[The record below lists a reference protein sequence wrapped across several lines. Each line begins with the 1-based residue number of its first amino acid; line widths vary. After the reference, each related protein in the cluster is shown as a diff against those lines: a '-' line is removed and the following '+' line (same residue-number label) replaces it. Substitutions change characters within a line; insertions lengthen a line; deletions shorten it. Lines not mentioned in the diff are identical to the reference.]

1 MSVVAF
7 ERKQSA
13 GLWSET
19 ELNTMIAAL
28 NIAIASGDGRGW
40 ETGMTE
46 TGDAQFY
53 LLGPLPDQACELCVP
68 ARRTLHSGGRL
79 GPAVVR
85 ASKPC
90 PCSAPSE
97 GRSPIHAGVACRT
110 RRAGVVYDSALDSR
124 QGRATARRERRT
136 AGRVGTAACS
146 LRLIATP
153 ILKVFMTTRSAISRA
168 SDTSRKPASSRGAA
182 TGKANRK
189 SSGKPRSAKLPEWN
203 LADLYS
209 GIDAPKIT
217 RDLTRL
223 NAECVAFETDYKG
236 KLAEQ
241 TANED
246 GGKWLAQAVRRY
258 EAIEDLAGRLGS
270 YAGLVHAGDS
280 VDPAISKFYGD
291 VSERLTN
298 SSVHLLFFALELNR
312 VDDAAIERAM
322 QTPELAHYRPW
333 IEDLRKDKPYQLEDR
348 VEQLFHEKSQSGYAA
363 WNRLFDQTI
372 SGLRFKVGGKEL
384 AIEPTLTLLQD
395 RAGEKRK
402 AAGQALAKTFKA
414 NERTFALITNT
425 LAKDKEISDRW
436 RGYKDVADSRHLNNR
451 VEREVVDA
459 LVGSVRAA
467 YPRLS
472 HRYYALK
479 AGWFKKKKLAHWDR
493 NAPLP
498 FAATGTIAWPEAR
511 STVLTA
517 YRGFSTEMADI
528 AERFFTDR
536 WIDAPVRPG
545 KAPGAF
551 SHPTTPSAHPY
562 VLMNYQ
568 GKPRD
573 VMTLAHELGHGVHQ
587 VLAAK
592 NGALMAPT
600 PLTLAETA
608 SVFGE
613 MLTFKRLLAQTASTR
628 ARQALLAG
636 KVEDMINTVVRQI
649 AFSTFEGPDHM
660 HRGRGELTAERLGDR
675 WVSVQGESLG
685 PAIDIRPGYENFWMY
700 IPHFIHSPFYVYAY
714 AFGDCLVNSLYAVYE
729 HASSGFAERYLTM
742 LAAGGTKHYSELLKP
757 FGLDAKDPKFW
768 EGGLSV
774 IAGMIDELER
784 MG

>member
-1 MSVVAF
+1 
-7 ERKQSA
+7 
-13 GLWSET
+13 L
-19 ELNTMIAAL
+19 
-28 NIAIASGDGRGW
+28 ASGDRRVPQPLRLKRFRLKRQRQVSNK
-40 ETGMTE
+40 MT
-46 TGDAQFY
+46 
-53 LLGPLPDQACELCVP
+53 P
-68 ARRTLHSGGRL
+68 
-79 GPAVVR
+79 
-85 ASKPC
+85 
-90 PCSAPSE
+90 
-97 GRSPIHAGVACRT
+97 RSS
-110 RRAGVVYDSALDSR
+110 SAL
-124 QGRATARRERRT
+124 
-136 AGRVGTAACS
+136 
-146 LRLIATP
+146 
-153 ILKVFMTTRSAISRA
+153 
-168 SDTSRKPASSRGAA
+168 RKPTAQRKPNTRTSATKPGASS
-182 TGKANRK
+182 KA
-189 SSGKPRSAKLPEWN
+189 GKLPEWN

-209 GIDAPKIT
+209 GIDAPEVS
-217 RDLTRL
+217 RDLQRMD
-223 NAECVAFETDYKG
+223 AECVAFETDYKG
-236 KLAEQ
+236 KLADQ
-241 TANED
+241 TAMD
-246 GGKWLAQAVRRY
+246 GGGKWLAGAVRRY
-258 EAIEDLAGRLGS
+258 EAIDDLAGRLGS

-280 VDPAISKFYGD
+280 VDPGISKFYGD

-298 SSVHLLFFALELNR
+298 ASVHLLFFALELNR
-312 VDDAAIERAM
+312 IDDATIERAM
-322 QTPELAHYRPW
+322 QAPELGHYRPW
-333 IEDLRKDKPYQLEDR
+333 IEDLRKDRPYQLEDR
-348 VEQLFHEKSQSGYAA
+348 VEQLFHEKSQSSFTA

-372 SGLRFKVGGKEL
+372 SGLRFKVGRDEL
-384 AIEPTLTLLQD
+384 AIEPALNLLQD
-395 RAGEKRK
+395 RAPARRK

-414 NERTFALITNT
+414 NERSFALITNT

-436 RGYKDVADSRHLNNR
+436 RGFQDVADSRHLNNR

-472 HRYYALK
+472 HRYYRLK

-498 FAATGTIAWPEAR
+498 FAATGTIAWPEAKNM
-511 STVLTA
+511 VLTA
-517 YRGFSTEMADI
+517 YRGFSPEMADI
-528 AERFFTDR
+528 AERFFRDR

-613 MLTFKRLLAQTASTR
+613 MLTFKRLLVQTGSTR
-628 ARQALLAG
+628 QRQALLAG

-649 AFSTFEGPDHM
+649 AFYSFERAVHTE
-660 HRGRGELTAERLGDR
+660 RRNGELTAKRIGEIWL
-675 WVSVQGESLG
+675 SVQSESLG

-729 HASSGFAERYLTM
+729 NASGGFAERYLAM

-768 EGGLSV
+768 DGGLSV
-774 IAGMIDELER
+774 ISGMIDELER
-784 MG
+784 MS

>member
-1 MSVVAF
+1 MTSRSSSAL
-7 ERKQSA
+7 RKSQAQRKSNRPKSA
-13 GLWSET
+13 
-19 ELNTMIAAL
+19 AK
-28 NIAIASGDGRGW
+28 
-40 ETGMTE
+40 
-46 TGDAQFY
+46 
-53 LLGPLPDQACELCVP
+53 
-68 ARRTLHSGGRL
+68 
-79 GPAVVR
+79 
-85 ASKPC
+85 SKP
-90 PCSAPSE
+90 SN
-97 GRSPIHAGVACRT
+97 
-110 RRAGVVYDSALDSR
+110 
-124 QGRATARRERRT
+124 
-136 AGRVGTAACS
+136 
-146 LRLIATP
+146 
-153 ILKVFMTTRSAISRA
+153 K
-168 SDTSRKPASSRGAA
+168 
-182 TGKANRK
+182 TG
-189 SSGKPRSAKLPEWN
+189 KLPEWN

-209 GIDAPKIT
+209 GIEAPEVT
-217 RDLTRL
+217 SDLARL
-223 NAECVAFETDYKG
+223 DTECVAFEADHKG

-241 TANED
+241 TGNEG
-246 GGKWLAQAVRRY
+246 GGKWLAEAVRRY
-258 EAIEDLAGRLGS
+258 EAIDDLAGRLGS
-270 YAGLVHAGDS
+270 YAGLIHAGDS
-280 VDPAISKFYGD
+280 VDPAITKFYGD
-291 VSERLTN
+291 VSERLT
-298 SSVHLLFFALELNR
+298 SASVHLLFFALELNR
-312 VDDAAIERAM
+312 IDDAVIDRAM
-322 QTPELAHYRPW
+322 QTPELGHYRPW

-372 SGLRFKVGGKEL
+372 SGLRFKVAGKEL
-384 AIEPTLTLLQD
+384 AIEPTLSQLQD
-395 RAGEKRK
+395 RAPEKRK

-436 RGYKDVADSRHLNNR
+436 RGFQDVADSRHLNNR

-459 LVGSVRAA
+459 LVSSVRAA

-472 HRYYALK
+472 HRYYRLK

-498 FAATGTIAWPEAR
+498 FAATGSIAWPDAR
-511 STVLTA
+511 NMVLTA
-517 YRGFSTEMADI
+517 YRGFAPEMADI
-528 AERFFTDR
+528 AERFFSDR

-587 VLAAK
+587 VLAAR

-613 MLTFKRLLAQTASTR
+613 MLTFKRLLAQTGSAR
-628 ARQALLAG
+628 QRQALLAG

-649 AFSTFEGPDHM
+649 AFYSFERAIHTE
-660 HRGRGELTAERLGDR
+660 RRNGELTAKRIGEIWL
-675 WVSVQGESLG
+675 SVQGESLG

-729 HASSGFAERYLTM
+729 NAQAGFAERYLAM

-768 EGGLSV
+768 DGGLSV
-774 IAGMIDELER
+774 ISGMIDELEQ